1 MTYSYFLTHKSTKE
15 LSQPRCTT
23 DKEAEESSYLR
34 LINEINVMEEVML
47 SKMRVY
53 GGADFVVWCQM
64 VIFVKNTIL

>member
-1 MTYSYFLTHKSTKE
+1 
-15 LSQPRCTT
+15 
-23 DKEAEESSYLR
+23 
-34 LINEINVMEEVML
+34 MEEVML